1 MTLWTDELDTIW
13 INEMIHQAN
22 VLGKRSNCGF
32 KKEAWLSALA
42 KLNDHPGCKFNMMQL
57 KSRNTTLKE
66 KFSLVWSMAN
76 ASGMGFER
84 SRSLVVC
91 ISTTWDAFLQGKSE
105 EIKKWQNKPFPLFT
119 LCEVLYAGSLAK
131 GKHVLSSTTPISR
144 THYCDAGS
152 DEEDTT
158 IQENANDQ
166 DESDASNEPT
176 DDAQHGTGLQ
186 PEKRRRVS
194 DDYSSPKR
202 LRQSAATVLANE
214 LRSQSENIA
223 KELAVFSKAIVA
235 PSSKN
240 MDNTVELAIGILQTD
255 FEFLMEE
262 DDMLKAID
270 VLAISQKAK
279 LFLKL
284 QGSLREAWLRM
295 QIANSAT
302 VA

>member
-1 MTLWTDELDTIW
+1 
-13 INEMIHQAN
+13 
-22 VLGKRSNCGF
+22 
-32 KKEAWLSALA
+32 
-42 KLNDHPGCKFNMMQL
+42 
-57 KSRNTTLKE
+57 
-66 KFSLVWSMAN
+66 MAN

-105 EIKKWQNKPFPLFT
+105 EIKMWQNKPFPLFT

-131 GKHVLSSTTPISR
+131 GKH
-144 THYCDAGS
+144 CDAGS
-152 DEEDTT
+152 DEEDTA